1 MGQVPYFPPN
11 VSGWEGG
18 LSWLNTN
25 TALARFALRLGASRR
40 ARRSTDVPGE
50 TAAAAYDRAY
60 AAVGQPWLADGTQS
74 ALRSFAQTAPSSG
87 ASQRKQR
94 QLALRALMLAGPDAQ
109 VM

>member
-18 LSWLNTN
+18 MSWLNTN
-25 TALARFALRLGASRR
+25 TALARFSFVSALLAGTTI
-40 ARRSTDVPGE
+40 TDVPGE

-60 AAVGQPWLADGTQS
+60 AAAGRPWLADGTQS
-74 ALRSFAQTAPSSG
+74 ALRSFAQTAPSAG